1 MAVGT
6 TFLIRTQAEVLA
18 PGAEA
23 DDKTGHWAYF
33 SSLFFFFFTNI
44 HLFKTFIY
52 KRDKVPTSMGDSRL
66 IVSESEVTF
75 VIRCTRK
82 LGFMIWA
89 PRKICRSGH
98 GEVSTANKGTDGAGL
113 VGGDIFQRHQRIPGS
128 TG

>member
-6 TFLIRTQAEVLA
+6 TFLIRTQAKVLA

-23 DDKTGHWAYF
+23 DDKNSHWAYF
-33 SSLFFFFFTNI
+33 SLLFLTNI

-52 KRDKVPTSMGDSRL
+52 ERDKVPTSMGDSRL

-75 VIRCTRK
+75 IIRCTRK

-89 PRKICRSGH
+89 PRKICQLGH
-98 GEVSTANKGTDGAGL
+98 GEVSTANKGPDEAG
-113 VGGDIFQRHQRIPGS
+113 QRHQRIPGS